1 MTRTRRILKILSTL
15 DRPRTVKQQA
25 KQYHVSVRQMQRDMR
40 LLSEFRLVESDSP
53 GPGYAKK
60 WQKIG
65 E

>member
-1 MTRTRRILKILSTL
+1 
-15 DRPRTVKQQA
+15 
-25 KQYHVSVRQMQRDMR
+25 MQRDMR